1 MFYILKK
8 IKLFGNKGV
17 IRIIDNILRYI
28 MFRIDKI
35 SIDTEKGDNNE
46 TLQELYGIYFHVEK
60 MRDGF
65 K

>member
-1 MFYILKK
+1 VFYILKK
-8 IKLFGNKGV
+8 IRLFRNKSV
-17 IRIIDNILRYI
+17 IGIIDNILRYI